1 MAPRL
6 RGIKQQKKSIAEP
19 QDDFSCFIPRSLG
32 AMYEFNLSKLVYYKT
47 GKGLDDNY

>member
-19 QDDFSCFIPRSLG
+19 QDDFSCFIPPTL
-32 AMYEFNLSKLVYYKT
+32 AAKYINFNISKLV
-47 GKGLDDNY
+47 